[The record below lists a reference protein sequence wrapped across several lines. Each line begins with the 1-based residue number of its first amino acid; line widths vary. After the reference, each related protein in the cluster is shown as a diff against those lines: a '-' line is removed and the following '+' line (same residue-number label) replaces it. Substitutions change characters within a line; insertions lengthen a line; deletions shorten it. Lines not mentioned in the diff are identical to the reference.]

1 MHFAQSLNPLLRRTL
16 RRAQHT
22 RAGVA
27 VGCSRSMLAV
37 LALSTAAHGAVLT
50 AAALDSAAAAV
61 ASAASTV
68 IINGDGPYEQFWS
81 DIPSTPSSY
90 TVAAGTALSFRY
102 TSGHNVWLLPTEE
115 AFNACDF
122 SAATE
127 LASQT
132 YGGGQAPIWPNN
144 YQAVATTAGDLL
156 IACQAVMASH
166 CGRGQKIRLTVTE
179 RPPPSPPPPPPTL
192 PALPAPSTLSLSPP
206 STPPTPL
213 LASPSPLTP
222 DGEESGAPPRAQ
234 PVGLAASLG
243 AAAAA
248 YLGLRHA
255 AAIRGGQAHGLV
267 REYLIGDT
275 VKIKIRR

>member
-1 MHFAQSLNPLLRRTL
+1 
-16 RRAQHT
+16 
-22 RAGVA
+22 
-27 VGCSRSMLAV
+27 MLAG
-37 LALSTAAHGAVLT
+37 LALCTAAHGAVLT
-50 AAALDSAAAAV
+50 AASLDNSAAAV
-61 ASAASTV
+61 ASAAATV
-68 IINGDGPYEQFWS
+68 IINGDGPHELWWS
-81 DIPSTPSSY
+81 EIPSTPSSY

-122 SAATE
+122 SSATE

-132 YGGGQAPIWPNN
+132 YGGGQPPDWPND

-179 RPPPSPPPPPPTL
+179 LPLSPPPASPPLLPSPSSPPPPSPPPP
-192 PALPAPSTLSLSPP
+192 SPP
-206 STPPTPL
+206 SPPPQ
-213 LASPSPLTP
+213 
-222 DGEESGAPPRAQ
+222 SGAPPRAK

-248 YLGLRHA
+248 YLLLRHA
-255 AAIRGGQAHGLV
+255 AAIRGGQVHGLV
-267 REYLIGDT
+267 RECL
-275 VKIKIRR
+275 RR

>member
-1 MHFAQSLNPLLRRTL
+1 
-16 RRAQHT
+16 
-22 RAGVA
+22 
-27 VGCSRSMLAV
+27 MLAG
-37 LALSTAAHGAVLT
+37 LALCTAAHGAVLT
-50 AAALDSAAAAV
+50 AASLDNSAAAV
-61 ASAASTV
+61 ASAAATV
-68 IINGDGPYEQFWS
+68 IINGDGPHELWWS
-81 DIPSTPSSY
+81 EIPSTPSSY

-122 SAATE
+122 SSATE

-132 YGGGQAPIWPNN
+132 YGGGQPPDWPND

-179 RPPPSPPPPPPTL
+179 LPPSPPP
-192 PALPAPSTLSLSPP
+192 ASPP
-206 STPPTPL
+206 VQPPQPLPPTP
-213 LASPSPLTP
+213 AVAAPLTP
-222 DGEESGAPPRAQ
+222 NGEESGAPPRAK

-248 YLGLRHA
+248 YLLLRHA
-255 AAIRGGQAHGLV
+255 AAIRGGQVHGLV
-267 REYLIGDT
+267 RECL
-275 VKIKIRR
+275 KR

>member
-1 MHFAQSLNPLLRRTL
+1 MPSVPCFPPAERKFRVHPLFGSRR
-16 RRAQHT
+16 
-22 RAGVA
+22 G
-27 VGCSRSMLAV
+27 GMLAV
-37 LALSTAAHGAVLT
+37 LALCTAAHGAVLT
-50 AAALDSAAAAV
+50 AASLDNSAAAV
-61 ASAASTV
+61 ASAAPTV
-68 IINGDGPYEQFWS
+68 IINGDGPHELWWS
-81 DIPSTPSSY
+81 EIPSTPSSY

-122 SAATE
+122 SGATE

-132 YGGGQAPIWPNN
+132 YGGGQPPDWPND

-179 RPPPSPPPPPPTL
+179 LPPSPPPASPPLLPSPSPPVQPPP
-192 PALPAPSTLSLSPP
+192 PPP
-206 STPPTPL
+206 SEP
-213 LASPSPLTP
+213 AVAAPLTP
-222 DGEESGAPPRAQ
+222 DGEESGAHPRAK

-248 YLGLRHA
+248 YLLLRHA
-255 AAIRGGQAHGLV
+255 AARGGGGQAHGF
-267 REYLIGDT
+267 R
-275 VKIKIRR
+275 KCRRR